1 MGYRIVPVSDR
12 LPALATTTRQELLR
26 RAVNLMGHDELALRL
41 KVPPPLLDA
50 WIRGVSSM
58 PDRKLILLANI
69 LDQFSTKP

>member
-1 MGYRIVPVSDR
+1 V
-12 LPALATTTRQELLR
+12 ATTTRQELLR
-26 RAVNLMGHDELALRL
+26 RAVNLIGHDELALRL

>member
-1 MGYRIVPVSDR
+1 
-12 LPALATTTRQELLR
+12 
-26 RAVNLMGHDELALRL
+26 MGHDELALRL
-41 KVPPPLLDA
+41 KVPPPLLEA

>member
-1 MGYRIVPVSDR
+1 MT
-12 LPALATTTRQELLR
+12 TTTRQELLR
-26 RAVNLMGHDELALRL
+26 RAVNLIGHDELALRL
-41 KVPPPLLDA
+41 KVPPPLLEA